1 MDIETD
7 ISESL
12 SKRLSDY
19 QQWREGLIATIQSYQ
34 AWIEQEEL
42 ANGEDDLRVYEL
54 VDALKGDKLTVA
66 IVGEFSRGKTEL
78 INAIFFADYKVRLL
92 PTEAGRTT
100 MCPTEL
106 RYDPDV
112 PPSLKLLPI
121 ESRKG
126 HQTIAELKAS
136 PTYWT
141 TFPLELD
148 SPEQLAEAFKEII
161 KNKAVSIPEA
171 QKLELYDPSSPES
184 GAKVNVPLWR
194 HAVINFPHPL
204 LQHGLVVLDTPGLNS
219 LGSEPELTMSM
230 LPNAHVIIFVLGADT
245 GVTKS
250 DMQVWQNHVCV
261 AKGNSDVGRIVV
273 LNKVDTLWDELRGA
287 HAVSA
292 TISRQAQE
300 TAAALG
306 LSRNRVFPVSAQKG
320 LLAKIKQDADLIEKS
335 GLPALESKLSDDII
349 PAKQA
354 LIRQKIVHDIGGIIK
369 STAAMVET
377 RLAVTKAELKELQG
391 VSGKNQS
398 VIESMMTKKAKDQAD
413 YDKKLQGLENIKQ
426 VLGEQVRL
434 LLEHLSME
442 ALDRLID
449 KTRRDMKGSWTTHGL
464 KGGMKTF
471 FQGTISTMDKVH
483 KHTERMKG
491 LVEAIYK
498 QFQVGHGLAKIKLE
512 SFALQPYYKELKRLN
527 EEAEVFRNSPAMMM
541 TEQHF
546 VVKRFFITLVSRA
559 RHLFEECNKD
569 AAAWSK
575 AVMSPVFAQIREHK
589 VMMDQ
594 RMENLKKINRSVKH
608 LNERIAQL
616 QAAKAKLES
625 QQQVNR
631 DILAKISE
639 PLPEQD
645 VPPSEEELPTIRGVA

>member
-1 MDIETD
+1 
-7 ISESL
+7 
-12 SKRLSDY
+12 
-19 QQWREGLIATIQSYQ
+19 
-34 AWIEQEEL
+34 
-42 ANGEDDLRVYEL
+42 
-54 VDALKGDKLTVA
+54 
-66 IVGEFSRGKTEL
+66 
-78 INAIFFADYKVRLL
+78 
-92 PTEAGRTT
+92 
-100 MCPTEL
+100 
-106 RYDPDV
+106 
-112 PPSLKLLPI
+112 
-121 ESRKG
+121 
-126 HQTIAELKAS
+126 
-136 PTYWT
+136 
-141 TFPLELD
+141 
-148 SPEQLAEAFKEII
+148 
-161 KNKAVSIPEA
+161 
-171 QKLELYDPSSPES
+171 
-184 GAKVNVPLWR
+184 
-194 HAVINFPHPL
+194 
-204 LQHGLVVLDTPGLNS
+204 
-219 LGSEPELTMSM
+219 
-230 LPNAHVIIFVLGADT
+230 
-245 GVTKS
+245 
-250 DMQVWQNHVCV
+250 
-261 AKGNSDVGRIVV
+261 
-273 LNKVDTLWDELRGA
+273 
-287 HAVSA
+287 
-292 TISRQAQE
+292 
-300 TAAALG
+300 
-306 LSRNRVFPVSAQKG
+306 VFPVSAQKG

-442 ALDRLID
+442 VLDRLID
-449 KTRRDMKGSWTTHGL
+449 KTRQDMKGSWTTHGL